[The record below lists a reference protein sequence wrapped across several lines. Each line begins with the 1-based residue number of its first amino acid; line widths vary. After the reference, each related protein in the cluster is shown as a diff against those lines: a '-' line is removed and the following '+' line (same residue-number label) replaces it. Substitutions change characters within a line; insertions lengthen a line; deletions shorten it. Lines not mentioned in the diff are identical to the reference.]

1 MLHHIALHC
10 DATSGASMSPLG
22 LYHIWVLSVLETLPY
37 LYDTMSSGIIEIPD
51 VALQCIAAP
60 ELHCI
65 ALQPQISPCSLSCI
79 HVPYPAFISTWNS
92 SLFEWYNV
100 KRNHWDTWCCIALHC
115 SPRYLHVPYPAVIK
129 IWILS
134 IFETLSYSNDNIFKS
149 LWPCQPVQPFSK
161 CESISSKVFDLF
173 KPPNLDNLFKP
184 VKRAL
189 TLFQRRTNFP
199 HQRQLKPKLIVV
211 KLSNQKS
218 PTLSIFLHDK
228 HRSFI
233 MII

>member
-65 ALQPQISPCSLSCI
+65 ALQPQISPCSPSCI
-79 HVPYPAFISTWNS
+79 HQYLNLINIWNSFISNWQYLQKSLTVSTS
-92 SLFEWYNV
+92 STFV
-100 KRNHWDTWCCIALHC
+100 QMRI
-115 SPRYLHVPYPAVIK
+115 
-129 IWILS
+129 
-134 IFETLSYSNDNIFKS
+134 NIFKKS
-149 LWPCQPVQPFSK
+149 LTLSNHTTLTIFSNMSKGLWPF
-161 CESISSKVFDLF
+161 
-173 KPPNLDNLFKP
+173 
-184 VKRAL
+184 
-189 TLFQRRTNFP
+189 FQRRTNFP